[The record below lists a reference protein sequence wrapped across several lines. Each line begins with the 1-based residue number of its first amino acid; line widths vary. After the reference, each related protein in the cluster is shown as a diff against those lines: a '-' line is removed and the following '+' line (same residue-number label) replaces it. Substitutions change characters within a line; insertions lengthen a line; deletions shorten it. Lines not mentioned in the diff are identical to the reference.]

1 MWYIFIFLFIYG
13 LIKFYIIDYSVRTLN
28 LFFLF
33 SFDGFVSYLYY
44 GCKHLH
50 VFVLNSFKILSI
62 SSDKLESYFYT
73 CVLDA
78 CYYG

>member
-1 MWYIFIFLFIYG
+1 MWYIFIFLFTYG

-28 LFFLF
+28 FFF
-33 SFDGFVSYLYY
+33 SFLLMGLLAVSYD
-44 GCKHLH
+44 CKHLH

-73 CVLDA
+73 CVLYA